1 MGILTLTLLVGVFY
15 LLLWYPQ
22 YRRSKAHRA
31 LMSGLQKGDEIIT
44 MGGLLGKIA
53 KIEDDFITLTVSP
66 NVDICI
72 QRDSVT
78 ATIPKGTLK

>member
-1 MGILTLTLLVGVFY
+1 MGIVTLTLLVGVFY

-22 YRRSKAHRA
+22 YRRSKNHRE
-31 LMSGLQKGDEIIT
+31 LMNGLQKGDEIIT
-44 MGGLLGKIA
+44 VGGLLGKIA
-53 KIEDDFITLTVSP
+53 KIEDDFITLTISP
-66 NVDICI
+66 NVDISI

>member
-22 YRRSKAHRA
+22 YRRTKAHRQ
-31 LMSGLQKGDEIIT
+31 LMGGLQKGDEIIT
-44 MGGLLGKIA
+44 IGGVLGKIA
-53 KIEDDFITLTVSP
+53 KIEDDFISLTISP

-72 QRDSVT
+72 QKESVS